1 MASEIISE
9 VIEAIRNYII
19 NKILYNK
26 KIKDY
31 RNSFVSPYKIELLKL
46 STYLERA
53 TYIVDYC
60 GEISMG
66 EKLEV
71 YMSYLLE

>member
-1 MASEIISE
+1 MASEIISV

-19 NKILYNK
+19 NKISYNK

-31 RNSFVSPYKIELLKL
+31 RNAFVLPYKIELLKL

-53 TYIVDYC
+53 TYIVGYC
-60 GEISMG
+60 GEIKID

-71 YMSYLLE
+71 YIS

>member
-1 MASEIISE
+1 MASEIISV

-19 NKILYNK
+19 NKISYNK

-31 RNSFVSPYKIELLKL
+31 RNAFVSPNKIELLKL

-53 TYIVDYC
+53 TYIVDYY
-60 GEISMG
+60 GEISMD
-66 EKLEV
+66 EKL
-71 YMSYLLE
+71 

>member
-1 MASEIISE
+1 MASEIISA
-9 VIEAIRNYII
+9 VIEAIQNYII

-31 RNSFVSPYKIELLKL
+31 RNAFVSPYKIELLKL

-60 GEISMG
+60 GEISMD

-71 YMSYLLE
+71 YIS